1 MAKARADGGRAVR
14 VAQRMQEEL
23 AVILPRL
30 RDPRAQGAIV
40 SRIELSDDLSFAKV
54 YVRAGMVVE
63 APDEKGQKQFL
74 KGLESATPRVRREVA
89 ESLNLQKAP
98 ELRFIYDTG
107 IEHASRVEDILKEI
121 AADDRGRS

>member
-54 YVRAGMVVE
+54 YVRAGLVVE
-63 APDEKGQKQFL
+63 APDERGQRAFL

-107 IEHASRVEDILKEI
+107 VEAASRVDEILKEI
-121 AADDRGRS
+121 ADETRNRD

>member
-1 MAKARADGGRAVR
+1 MAKVRADGGRAVR

-54 YVRAGMVVE
+54 YVRAGLVVE
-63 APDEKGQKQFL
+63 APDERGQKAFL
-74 KGLESATPRVRREVA
+74 KGLESATSRVRREVA

-107 IEHASRVEDILKEI
+107 VEAASRVDEILKEI
-121 AADDRGRS
+121 ADEGRNRP

>member
-23 AVILPRL
+23 AMILPRL
-30 RDPRAQGAIV
+30 RDPRAHGAIV
-40 SRIELSDDLSFAKV
+40 SRIELSADLSFAKV
-54 YVRAGMVVE
+54 YVRAGLLVE
-63 APDEKGQKQFL
+63 APDEKGQRAFL
-74 KGLESATPRVRREVA
+74 KGLDSATPRVRREVA

-107 IEHASRVEDILKEI
+107 VEAASRVEDILKEI
-121 AADDRGRS
+121 ADEDRSR

>member
-63 APDEKGQKQFL
+63 AFDEKGQKHFL

-121 AADDRGRS
+121 AADDKSRS